1 MPSFVGIGTITT
13 IQIYYE
19 QTPVYHH
26 YPPRFVK
33 FNNLKTIRSMFP
45 KTSPETSGAI
55 RARLTDLRNRKA
67 ALDEAIASLE
77 RYAVYAM
84 PRGAAIPRKAPKVV
98 QMKSD
103 ARLAGAA

>member
-1 MPSFVGIGTITT
+1 
-13 IQIYYE
+13 
-19 QTPVYHH
+19 
-26 YPPRFVK
+26 
-33 FNNLKTIRSMFP
+33 MFP

-84 PRGAAIPRKAPKVV
+84 PPGAAIPRRTPKVI
-98 QMKSD
+98 QMKGA

>member
-1 MPSFVGIGTITT
+1 
-13 IQIYYE
+13 
-19 QTPVYHH
+19 
-26 YPPRFVK
+26 
-33 FNNLKTIRSMFP
+33 MFP

-67 ALDEAIASLE
+67 ALDEVIASLE

-84 PRGAAIPRKAPKVV
+84 PLGAAIPRRARKVTR
-98 QMKSD
+98 MKGD